1 MFQGPESG
9 RRGKKSFLL
18 LTCYQRW
25 WWWWWGGLDCAPPD
39 IGEKTVW
46 APRQG
51 QQSITW
57 PVQRDRAWPLNL
69 HLWFVQNNQQT
80 IGATTKMSLKE
91 TQGSAGQEVQ
101 HCCPFVLR
109 KRFTTVLLLSQ
120 NDETMQSNV
129 GETGDSCYVGQ
140 L

>member
-9 RRGKKSFLL
+9 RQKKKIIYFANLL
-18 LTCYQRW
+18 SEMVVVGW
-25 WWWWWGGLDCAPPD
+25 GGGGGLDCAPPD

-51 QQSITW
+51 QQSVTW
-57 PVQRDRAWPLNL
+57 PVQRDRTWHLNL

-101 HCCPFVLR
+101 HRCTFVLR

-120 NDETMQSNV
+120 NDEKMQSNV
-129 GETGDSCYVGQ
+129 HGY
-140 L
+140 